1 MSLPRILAL
10 ALIPATLAL
19 PARAEDVTIFAAAS
33 MKTALD
39 QVAQAWEAKTGDV
52 AHISYA
58 GSGAL
63 ARQISAGAPV
73 DIYISA
79 NPGWMETV
87 AKTGR
92 IETKEDL
99 LANHLVLIAHDPKAA
114 PVTISADL
122 DIKALL
128 QGGKLAMSLVN
139 AVPAGQYGKAALEH
153 YGLWTK
159 VEPEVAQADNVRAT
173 LAMVALGAAPYG
185 ITYATDAVAEPR
197 VHVVATFPADSH
209 PPIRYPAARLTD
221 SDAAKSFYAE
231 LKSDATAKIFH
242 EQGFETLK

>member
-1 MSLPRILAL
+1 MFARLTAAAL
-10 ALIPATLAL
+10 ALFTLAL
-19 PARAEDVTIFAAAS
+19 PAQAGEVTVFAAAS

-39 QVAQAWEAKTGDV
+39 EVAKSWEEKTGDS

-63 ARQISAGAPV
+63 ARQIAAGAPA

-87 AKTGR
+87 ARTGR
-92 IETKEDL
+92 VQAQEDL
-99 LANHLVLIAHDPKAA
+99 LANRLVLIAHDPQASQ
-114 PVTISADL
+114 VTIGPDL
-122 DIKALL
+122 DLEALL
-128 QGGKLAMSLVN
+128 KGGKLAMSLVN
-139 AVPAGQYGKAALEH
+139 SVPAGQYGKAALAH
-153 YGLWTK
+153 YGLWDAIA
-159 VEPEVAQADNVRAT
+159 PDVAQADNVRAT

-197 VHVVATFPADSH
+197 VHVVATFPDDSH

-221 SDAAKSFYAE
+221 TEAAQSFYEA
-231 LKSDATAKIFH
+231 LTSPAAAKIF
-242 EQGFETLK
+242 EAQGFHTLK